1 MREVTVP
8 LTSEIEAYGEKR
20 GSLTFRSPR
29 GEDFMACGY
38 PLIMLAPASMDQEGD
53 QPPADIDEAEMRP
66 NATAISKLI
75 ARLSNVPL
83 GTVKK
88 MEAADW
94 NACMGV
100 VLSFLGGAAPA
111 KKSSMP
117 ASTLPGHGSSTQSVS

>member
-38 PLIMLAPASMDQEGD
+38 PLIMLAPASIDQDGD

-75 ARLSNVPL
+75 ARLANIPL
-83 GTVKK
+83 GAVKQ
-88 MEAADW
+88 MSAADW
-94 NACMGV
+94 NTCMGV
-100 VLSFLGGAAPA
+100 VLSFLGDAAPA
-111 KKSSMP
+111 KP
-117 ASTLPGHGSSTQSVS
+117 